1 MLSRRAERATVR
13 IDPCDPSPDFLRD
26 CFAAVFASLDERPR
40 RLLVDVYA
48 ENEAGAE
55 VLMSFVDGN
64 PVFIIEGRG
73 LSAADFRRRWIAEH
87 PVPLVFRTEGP
98 TRLVMTPVDANRV
111 KVRRCL
117 LQPHAFRSL
126 FRWLF

>member
-1 MLSRRAERATVR
+1 MLLGRTERATVR
-13 IDPCDPSPDFLRD
+13 IDPCDPSPGFLRD

-48 ENEAGAE
+48 ENESGAE

-64 PVFIIEGRG
+64 PVFMVEGRG

-87 PVPLVFRTEGP
+87 PVPLVFRAKGP
-98 TRLVMTPVDANRV
+98 TRLLMVPADANRV
-111 KVRRCL
+111 KVRR
-117 LQPHAFRSL
+117 A
-126 FRWLF
+126 RWWNA